1 MTDILRAPCCNTSG
15 SPNKQVNRKAANGKK
30 LCFTS
35 FQFLAFFFQSSDV
48 HLTRCGFYIM
58 LQYKWNHNVVNFMQC
73 SAAKWRNLFAFW
85 RFGGRRDGGSQT
97 SREVWVMV
105 AHFQA
110 GHKDIWAHKSLHIND
125 KKKYRTWQ
133 SETKQWECFF
143 YFFPSFLCQSKAY
156 SDRAKNTFL
165 LEIKHT

>member
-30 LCFTS
+30 LHTIT
-35 FQFLAFFFQSSDV
+35 QDV
-48 HLTRCGFYIM
+48 GYIM
-58 LQYKWNHNVVNFMQC
+58 LRYKWNHNVVNFMQC
-73 SAAKWRNLFAFW
+73 SAAKWRELFAFW

-110 GHKDIWAHKSLHIND
+110 GHKDIWAHKSLRIND

-143 YFFPSFLCQSKAY
+143 PNVFSSFLCQWKAY
-156 SDRAKNTFL
+156 SDSAKNIFL

>member
-30 LCFTS
+30 LHTIT
-35 FQFLAFFFQSSDV
+35 QDV
-48 HLTRCGFYIM
+48 GYIM
-58 LQYKWNHNVVNFMQC
+58 LRYKWNHNVVNFMQC

-125 KKKYRTWQ
+125 KKNIGHDNQKP
-133 SETKQWECFF
+133 SNEKVFF
-143 YFFPSFLCQSKAY
+143 NGFSSFLCQSKAC

>member
-15 SPNKQVNRKAANGKK
+15 SPNKQVNWKAANGKK
-30 LCFTS
+30 LCFSS
-35 FQFLAFFFQSSDV
+35 FQFLAFFQSSDV

-58 LQYKWNHNVVNFMQC
+58 LQYKWNHNVVSFMQC
-73 SAAKWRNLFAFW
+73 SATKWRNLFAFW

-125 KKKYRTWQ
+125 KKNIGHDNQKP
-133 SETKQWECFF
+133 SNEKVFF
-143 YFFPSFLCQSKAY
+143 NGFSSFLCQSKAC